1 MKGWAQRIIGA
12 LVLALATAMV
22 FAGTGQATRPDDRS
36 GMLGVG
42 AVIAQ
47 APTASV
53 RPDDRA
59 GLRGPGR
66 ASQEPTGTS
75 VWFDDREGLRGTRSA
90 DVTPA
95 SPATGESGAFPWADA
110 ALATGFVVLLGL
122 FAAVLRSEERRV
134 GKECRL

>member
-59 GLRGPGR
+59 GLRGPGGLAHEAATVGAIR
-66 ASQEPTGTS
+66 P
-75 VWFDDREGLRGTRSA
+75 DDRAGMRGPG
-90 DVTPA
+90 PA
-95 SPATGESGAFPWADA
+95 LVVPATSPATGDSGSFPWAGA
-110 ALATGFVVLLGL
+110 ALGTGFVLLLGL
-122 FAAVLRSEERRV
+122 FAVVLVLNGRFE
-134 GKECRL
+134 KRLI